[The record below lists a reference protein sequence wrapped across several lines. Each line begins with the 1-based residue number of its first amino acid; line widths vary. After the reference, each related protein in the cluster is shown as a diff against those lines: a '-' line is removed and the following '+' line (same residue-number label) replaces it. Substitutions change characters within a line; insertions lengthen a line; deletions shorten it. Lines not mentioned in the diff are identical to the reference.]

1 MPDRPVISFTGDGG
15 FWYHMSELE
24 TAVRYGINA
33 VIVVNNN
40 RALSQNK
47 RGDDRAYEGYSGDP
61 TELYAFADVIL
72 ARLAEAMGCFGI
84 EVEQTRKIG
93 SALEQALASGKPAV
107 VEVVTD
113 INGMPALPWSP

>member
-1 MPDRPVISFTGDGG
+1 
-15 FWYHMSELE
+15 MSELE

-40 RALSQNK
+40 LALGQNK

-61 TELYAFADVIL
+61 TELYAFANVNL
-72 ARLAEAMGCFGI
+72 ARLAEDMGCFGI
-84 EVEQTRKIG
+84 QVEQPGQIEI
-93 SALEQALASGKPAV
+93 ALEQALASGKPAV
-107 VEVVTD
+107 VEVLTD